1 MKQRTLNVVGVILIA
16 SLTAT
21 IAQSKFS
28 GIYSG
33 NVSSKEKFLI
43 AITKGGRALGLS
55 SDSEGFSDAL
65 DPSKSTINSAGKLQ
79 AVMGDGRTTIN
90 ATVSSDFTMKG
101 TVKSRSETLRIAG
114 KRTLN

>member
-1 MKQRTLNVVGVILIA
+1 MKQRTMNVVALTLIA
-16 SLTAT
+16 TLTAT

-33 NVSSKEKFLI
+33 TVSTKEKFLI

-55 SDSEGFSDAL
+55 SESEGFNDAL
-65 DPSKSTINSAGKLQ
+65 NPSKSTINSSGKLQ

-90 ATVSSDFTMKG
+90 GTVSSDFSMKG
-101 TVKSRSETLRIAG
+101 TGKSGSETFRISG